1 MCDAVRPSI
10 DGFLRKEVQ
19 SAVFSFLECGIPENG
34 VARVRCAGCGHDFFV
49 AFAWLL
55 ANDAVSSV
63 IAEATKIEQVIS
75 NSKSVGWD
83 LVDEEVAE
91 VDAILNSV

>member
-1 MCDAVRPSI
+1 M
-10 DGFLRKEVQ
+10 
-19 SAVFSFLECGIPENG
+19 
-34 VARVRCAGCGHDFFV
+34 
-49 AFAWLL
+49 
-55 ANDAVSSV
+55 